1 MKDKNPKVSIIILNW
16 NGWEDTIEC
25 LESLY
30 KITYPNYEVIV
41 VDNGS
46 TNDSLKQIKKVINKN
61 NTRIIENKENLGFAE
76 GNNVA
81 MREVMKVGKSKYVL
95 LLNNDTVVDK
105 EFLSELVKTGESD
118 EKVGIVGSILY
129 YYDEPDKIWRSGG
142 KMNWLTGKPNHIFR
156 DYKDKEKI
164 SIESKVEHVVGC
176 SFLIKLDIL
185 KKIGLL
191 DKLYFCY
198 FEETDLCIKA
208 NKLDYRVYLN
218 TKSKVWHKVSKSS
231 TKEFQ
236 EYYFSRNKVIFM
248 MRYSKLPNLI
258 FFILYK
264 IIIQNILA
272 PFYFSLKLKNIKKGL
287 LVSKSFIKGSI
298 DGLRISLT

>member
-231 TKEFQ
+231 TK
-236 EYYFSRNKVIFM
+236 
-248 MRYSKLPNLI
+248 
-258 FFILYK
+258 
-264 IIIQNILA
+264 
-272 PFYFSLKLKNIKKGL
+272 
-287 LVSKSFIKGSI
+287 
-298 DGLRISLT
+298 